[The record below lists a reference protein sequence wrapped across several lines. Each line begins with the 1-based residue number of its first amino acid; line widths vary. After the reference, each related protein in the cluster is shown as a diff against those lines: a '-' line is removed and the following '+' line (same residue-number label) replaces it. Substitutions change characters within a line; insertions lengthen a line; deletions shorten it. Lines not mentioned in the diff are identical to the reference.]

1 MMGVLMIKDVLNQT
15 EVKMKKTM
23 ETLMREFGEVRTGRA
38 QPSLIEEMHVEYYG
52 SPTTMRQ
59 VASVSS
65 PDPRMVVIQPWD
77 ANAIADIER
86 AIGNSK
92 LGINPMNDGKIIR
105 LSFPQLSA
113 ERREEMIK
121 VVKDMAEKGRIALR
135 SIRRDGN
142 DRVQK
147 SEKDSSVSED
157 DSKKAQDAVQKMTD
171 KYTKEIDMM
180 LDKKSKDLKDV

>member
-1 MMGVLMIKDVLNQT
+1 MIKDILSQS

-23 ETLMREFGEVRTGRA
+23 ETITREFGEVRTGRA

-52 SPTTMRQ
+52 SPTTIRH
-59 VASVSS
+59 VAAVSS

-77 ANAIADIER
+77 VNAIVDIER
-86 AIGNSK
+86 AIMGSK
-92 LGINPMNDGKIIR
+92 LGINPSNDGKVIR

-121 VVKDMAEKGRIALR
+121 VVKDMAEKGRVALR
-135 SIRRDGN
+135 SIRRDAN

-157 DSKKAQDAVQKMTD
+157 DSKKAQDAVQKITD
-171 KYTKEIDMM
+171 KYIKEIDLM
-180 LDKKSKDLKDV
+180 LEKKSKDLKEV

>member
-1 MMGVLMIKDVLNQT
+1 MIKDILSQT
-15 EVKMKKTM
+15 EAKMKKTM
-23 ETLMREFGEVRTGRA
+23 ETLVHEFGEVRTGRA

-52 SPTTMRQ
+52 SPTTIRQ
-59 VASVSS
+59 IASVSS
-65 PDPRMVVIQPWD
+65 PDPRMVVVQPWD

-121 VVKDMAEKGRIALR
+121 VVKEMAEKGRVALR
-135 SIRRDGN
+135 SIRRDAN
-142 DRVQK
+142 DKIQK
-147 SEKDSSVSED
+147 LEKDRTIPED
-157 DSKKAQDAVQKMTD
+157 DSKKAQDTVQKMTD
-171 KYTKEIDMM
+171 KNIKDIDTI
-180 LDKKSKDLKDV
+180 LEKKSKDLLVV

>member
-1 MMGVLMIKDVLNQT
+1 MIKDILSQT
-15 EVKMKKTM
+15 EMKMKKTM

-52 SPTTMRQ
+52 SPTTIRQ
-59 VASVSS
+59 IAAVSS

-77 ANAIADIER
+77 MNAIADIER

-92 LGINPMNDGKIIR
+92 LGINPMNDGKVIR

-121 VVKDMAEKGRIALR
+121 VVKEMAEKGRVALR
-135 SIRRDGN
+135 SIRRDAN
-142 DRVQK
+142 ERVTK
-147 SEKDSSVSED
+147 LDGVPED
-157 DSKKAQDAVQKMTD
+157 DSKKAQDAIQKMID
-171 KYTKEIDMM
+171 KYIKEIDVI
-180 LDKKSKDLKDV
+180 LEKKSKDLREV

>member
-1 MMGVLMIKDVLNQT
+1 MIKDILSQT

-23 ETLMREFGEVRTGRA
+23 ETLTREFGEVRTGRA

-52 SPTTMRQ
+52 SPTTIRHI
-59 VASVSS
+59 AAVSS

-77 ANAIADIER
+77 MNAIADIER
-86 AIGNSK
+86 AIMGSK
-92 LGINPMNDGKIIR
+92 LGINPSNDGKVIR

-121 VVKDMAEKGRIALR
+121 VVRDMAEKGRVALR

-142 DRVQK
+142 DRIQK

-157 DSKKAQDAVQKMTD
+157 DSKKAQEAVQKMTD
-171 KYTKEIDMM
+171 KHIKEIDSM
-180 LDKKSKDLKDV
+180 LERKSRDLKEV